1 MARAALGGNIKE
13 LASRVGVAANTVSRF
28 ENGSDA
34 LGDTLRRFRRVFEEA
49 GIRVFDV
56 RYIASQPWPF
66 PSSLMIGC
74 WSRAEDDA
82 LTIDETEMAEVEFF
96 TRAQVQAAMAGDGPF
111 VAPPPHAIAHHLM
124 QWWIEQ

>member
-1 MARAALGGNIKE
+1 MTPPYK
-13 LASRVGVAANTVSRF
+13 V
-28 ENGSDA
+28 
-34 LGDTLRRFRRVFEEA
+34 
-49 GIRVFDV
+49 
-56 RYIASQPWPF
+56 
-66 PSSLMIGC
+66 IGC
-74 WSRAEDDA
+74 HSHTDSDE